1 MFCDVS
7 VMVYV
12 FVCDCLWV
20 AVFCCAVLCRVVSCL
35 MFVLE
40 CCSFVLVRCV
50 WCVVCLLVVVLL
62 YWCCDAV
69 CCWHLSLVV
78 VRVCVGVDVGGVC
91 VVLVWFRFVT
101 LCVFSVLFCVGLL

>member
-1 MFCDVS
+1 M
-7 VMVYV
+7 
-12 FVCDCLWV
+12 
-20 AVFCCAVLCRVVSCL
+20 
-35 MFVLE
+35 
-40 CCSFVLVRCV
+40 
-50 WCVVCLLVVVLL
+50 VLL